1 MQVTGE
7 IGNRLY
13 MYSNYIRADE
23 TFCYDK
29 ASQKATKLLLT
40 YPENT
45 LDIPEDA
52 AFKPRTILENKYL
65 VDWEQPDNDENPILV
80 IVEP

>member
-1 MQVTGE
+1 MHSKYLQ
-7 IGNRLY
+7 
-13 MYSNYIRADE
+13 ADE

-29 ASQKATKLLLT
+29 RTQEANKFLLS

-52 AFKPRTILENKYL
+52 TFKPRTIVKNKYL

-80 IVEP
+80 LVEP

>member
-1 MQVTGE
+1 MSNILTSFLKTLHVKYT
-7 IGNRLY
+7 
-13 MYSNYIRADE
+13 SNYAE
-23 TFCYDK
+23 
-29 ASQKATKLLLT
+29 KLYEEHPHKNNL
-40 YPENT
+40 YGP

-80 IVEP
+80 MVEP

>member
-1 MQVTGE
+1 
-7 IGNRLY
+7 
-13 MYSNYIRADE
+13 
-23 TFCYDK
+23 
-29 ASQKATKLLLT
+29 LT

-52 AFKPRTILENKYL
+52 AFKPRTILKNKYL

-80 IVEP
+80 MVEP